1 MWSELW
7 HGLRELESCL
17 SALKSIIGSPE
28 GMYIGA
34 AIGRPT
40 PKSDLKL
47 RLTPLIHYKIKFYL
61 NVTST
66 YVLSVASVAAR
77 FTCKAIF
84 ATPTMRPAKH
94 PNSSILLCYTIETTV
109 HTPL

>member
-47 RLTPLIHYKIKFYL
+47 RLTPLIHYKRNK
-61 NVTST
+61 
-66 YVLSVASVAAR
+66 VLFERHIYIRSKRCFSR
-77 FTCKAIF
+77 CEIY
-84 ATPTMRPAKH
+84 M
-94 PNSSILLCYTIETTV
+94 
-109 HTPL
+109 